1 MNKAGYKIT
10 GLVLFAI
17 FLNPGY
23 YIWRAYVL
31 GRKKTVPIIYT
42 VVYALLMLINIIVVF
57 YYMFRTT
64 FLMME
69 GMM

>member
-1 MNKAGYKIT
+1 M
-10 GLVLFAI
+10 
-17 FLNPGY
+17 
-23 YIWRAYVL
+23 L

-42 VVYALLMLINIIVVF
+42 VAYAVLILINIIVTF

-64 FLMME
+64 FLIMME